1 MAGTTHTSGKY
12 KVVMATTGRRTFILE
27 KVGSIS
33 YEDGCVNFWLDDVV
47 IFHVQTHSLLY
58 FEKID

>member
-1 MAGTTHTSGKY
+1 MVGITHTSGKY
-12 KVVMATTGRRTFILE
+12 KVVIATTGRMAVILK
-27 KVGSIS
+27 KVESIS